1 MAHST
6 KAHAAAATA
15 AMEVLMSPT
24 GSQVIS
30 FWNWPAEANSSAEKY
45 PISMVFLCA
54 INSAHRNS
62 IGAMARANVVNPC
75 AIGSNTSMMIKAGMV
90 ERLKIKVAA
99 TAIGTAGAMVASR
112 VVATAPRIAAVGPC
126 AQSARIQNPLTKK
139 TASAAR
145 TPVHSAPTGS
155 FAWVK
160 RIGREAV
167 LGAKVKA
174 S

>member
-1 MAHST
+1 
-6 KAHAAAATA
+6 
-15 AMEVLMSPT
+15 
-24 GSQVIS
+24 
-30 FWNWPAEANSSAEKY
+30 
-45 PISMVFLCA
+45 
-54 INSAHRNS
+54 
-62 IGAMARANVVNPC
+62 
-75 AIGSNTSMMIKAGMV
+75 MV

>member
-1 MAHST
+1 
-6 KAHAAAATA
+6 
-15 AMEVLMSPT
+15 
-24 GSQVIS
+24 
-30 FWNWPAEANSSAEKY
+30 
-45 PISMVFLCA
+45 MVFLCA
-54 INSAHRNS
+54 INSAHTNS
-62 IGAMARANVVNPC
+62 IGATARANIANPC
-75 AIGSNTSMMIKAGMV
+75 AIGSDTSMMIKAGMV

-139 TASAAR
+139 TAR